1 MEISILNWIDGK
13 ALFTSVKM
21 SLNEISD
28 DLKDIESRRDSLIK
42 NTRDVLNDCS
52 NSIISLHRSEI
63 NKATQRMERAKAT
76 LDALREQARTDLY
89 KYISVPEQELVEAY
103 MLRAITEDSLLPSS
117 KELSVSGSSYLTGLL
132 DCVGELKRMVY
143 DRLRAGKPDESTKL
157 FLIMEEIYS
166 SVYPFAAYDNLVP
179 GLRRKLDVAKVLI
192 EDIRAIVTEEKRRQM
207 IMSAMDNLKDH
218 LEKL

>member
-1 MEISILNWIDGK
+1 L
-13 ALFTSVKM
+13 LTSVKT
-21 SLNEISD
+21 SLDEIND
-28 DLKDIESRRDSLIK
+28 DLKDIEARRDSLIK
-42 NTRDVLNDCS
+42 NTRDVLYDCS
-52 NSIISLHRSEI
+52 NSIISLHRSETS
-63 NKATQRMERAKAT
+63 KATQRMERAKAT

-103 MLRAITEDSLLPSS
+103 MLRAITEDRLLPSS
-117 KELSVSGSSYLTGLL
+117 KDLGVSGTSYLTGLL

-143 DRLRAGKPDESTKL
+143 DRLRAGKPNESTKL
-157 FLIMEEIYS
+157 FLVMEEIYS
-166 SVYPFAAYDNLVP
+166 SIYPFAAYDNLVP

-192 EDIRAIVTEEKRRQM
+192 EDIRAIITEEKRRQM

>member
-63 NKATQRMERAKAT
+63 NKAIQRMERAKAT

-103 MLRAITEDSLLPSS
+103 MLRAITEDRLLPSS
-117 KELSVSGSSYLTGLL
+117 KDLGVSGTSYLTGLL

-157 FLIMEEIYS
+157 FLVMEEIYS
-166 SVYPFAAYDNLVP
+166 SIYPFAAYDNLVP

-192 EDIRAIVTEEKRRQM
+192 EDIRAIITEEKRRQM

>member
-89 KYISVPEQELVEAY
+89 KYISVHH
-103 MLRAITEDSLLPSS
+103 I
-117 KELSVSGSSYLTGLL
+117 
-132 DCVGELKRMVY
+132 
-143 DRLRAGKPDESTKL
+143 
-157 FLIMEEIYS
+157 
-166 SVYPFAAYDNLVP
+166 
-179 GLRRKLDVAKVLI
+179 
-192 EDIRAIVTEEKRRQM
+192 
-207 IMSAMDNLKDH
+207 
-218 LEKL
+218 